1 MNATPIRIG
10 EIIDRAKISPYQIA
24 ILSMCFIIVL
34 IDGFD
39 TAAIGYIAPSLRE
52 EWGLE
57 PRQLSPVF
65 GAGLFGLMVGSLML
79 GPIADAV
86 GRKRVLLSS
95 ILVFGLATL
104 ASAYTQTIESLTILR
119 FVTGIGLGGAMP
131 ACIALSAEYSPKR
144 RRMILVTLSW
154 SGFTAGLALGGML
167 AAYLIPAHGWRSVLI
182 LGGVLPLLLLP
193 LLAWLMPESV
203 QFMASKAKHVERLR
217 KVVERITRTSWS
229 GITISGDHDHDQA
242 RSPVKYLFIEGR
254 LIRTL
259 LLWLSFFCSLF
270 VFYLL
275 SSWLPTLLKDSGYD
289 IAHASR
295 IGAMVPL
302 GGTAGALLMAML
314 MDRTGPY
321 PVLAVAYSVTAVV
334 VAITGYMVGDA
345 YQLAAIVFVIG
356 FGIAGAQNGLNLVAA
371 TLYPTTAR
379 VTGVSWAMA
388 VGRSGSI
395 VGSMMGAW
403 VIATAGNAQAFFQC
417 LAVPV
422 AAAAITLC
430 TLYWLDTR
438 KRGPL
443 PSTVT
448 AYTESQ

>member
-24 ILSMCFIIVL
+24 TLSMCFIIVL

-52 EWGLE
+52 EWGLG

-86 GRKRVLLSS
+86 GRKRVLLIS
-95 ILVFGLATL
+95 ILVFGLATF

-119 FVTGIGLGGAMP
+119 FVTGVGLGGAMP

-154 SGFTAGLALGGML
+154 SGFTAGLALGGVL
-167 AAYLIPAHGWRSVLI
+167 AAYLIPAYSWRSVLI
-182 LGGVLPLLLLP
+182 LGGILPLLLLP

-203 QFMASKAKHVERLR
+203 QFMASSAKHAERLR
-217 KVVERITRTSWS
+217 RVVERITRTSWRD
-229 GITISGDHDHDQA
+229 ITISGDQDHDQA

-254 LIRTL
+254 AIRTL

-275 SSWLPTLLKDSGYD
+275 SSWLPTLLKDAGYD

-334 VAITGYMVGDA
+334 VAITGYMMGDA
-345 YQLAAIVFVIG
+345 YQLAAMVFVIG

-403 VIATAGNAQAFFQC
+403 VIAAAGNAQAFFHC
-417 LAVPV
+417 LAAPV

-430 TLYWLDTR
+430 TLYWLDR
-438 KRGPL
+438 RERDPA

-448 AYTESQ
+448 AHSEAQ

>member
-182 LGGVLPLLLLP
+182 LGGVLPLLLL
-193 LLAWLMPESV
+193 
-203 QFMASKAKHVERLR
+203 
-217 KVVERITRTSWS
+217 
-229 GITISGDHDHDQA
+229 
-242 RSPVKYLFIEGR
+242 
-254 LIRTL
+254 
-259 LLWLSFFCSLF
+259 
-270 VFYLL
+270 
-275 SSWLPTLLKDSGYD
+275 
-289 IAHASR
+289 
-295 IGAMVPL
+295 
-302 GGTAGALLMAML
+302 
-314 MDRTGPY
+314 
-321 PVLAVAYSVTAVV
+321 
-334 VAITGYMVGDA
+334 
-345 YQLAAIVFVIG
+345 
-356 FGIAGAQNGLNLVAA
+356 
-371 TLYPTTAR
+371 
-379 VTGVSWAMA
+379 
-388 VGRSGSI
+388 
-395 VGSMMGAW
+395 
-403 VIATAGNAQAFFQC
+403 
-417 LAVPV
+417 
-422 AAAAITLC
+422 
-430 TLYWLDTR
+430 
-438 KRGPL
+438 
-443 PSTVT
+443 
-448 AYTESQ
+448 

>member
-1 MNATPIRIG
+1 MKATSIRIG

-24 ILSMCFIIVL
+24 ILCLCFIIVL

-52 EWGLE
+52 EWGLQAS
-57 PRQLSPVF
+57 QLSPVF

-79 GPIADAV
+79 GPVADAV
-86 GRKRVLLSS
+86 GRKRVLLIS

-104 ASAYTQTIESLTILR
+104 ASAYTQTIESLTVLR
-119 FVTGIGLGGAMP
+119 FVTGVGLGGAMP

-154 SGFTAGLALGGML
+154 SGFTAGLALGGVL
-167 AAYLIPAHGWRSVLI
+167 AADLIPAYGWRSVLI

-193 LLAWLMPESV
+193 MLAWLMPESV
-203 QFMASKAKHVERLR
+203 QFMASSAKHAERLR

-229 GITISGDHDHDQA
+229 GITITGDHDQYQA
-242 RSPVKYLFIEGR
+242 KSPVKHLFIEGR

-259 LLWLSFFCSLF
+259 LLWFSFFCSLF

-275 SSWLPTLLKDSGYD
+275 SSWLPTLLKDAGYN

-302 GGTAGALLMAML
+302 GGTAGALLMALL

-334 VAITGYMVGDA
+334 VAITGYMMGDA
-345 YQLAAIVFVIG
+345 YQLAAMVFVIG

-371 TLYPTTAR
+371 TLYPTSAR

-403 VIATAGNAQAFFQC
+403 VIATAGNAQTFFQC

-438 KRGPL
+438 KRDPGA
-443 PSTVT
+443 STVT
-448 AYTESQ
+448 AYTDAL

>member
-86 GRKRVLLSS
+86 GRKRVLLVS

-203 QFMASKAKHVERLR
+203 QFMASKAKYVERLR

-229 GITISGDHDHDQA
+229 GITISGDQDHDQA

-334 VAITGYMVGDA
+334 VAITGYMMGDA

-388 VGRSGSI
+388 LGRSGSI

-443 PSTVT
+443 PSPVT
-448 AYTESQ
+448 AHTESQ